1 MLNYLVNPAMTPS
14 SEFSDSIERQALRMA
29 PSPYTYGGGME
40 SDFYDPTEDGEMYG
54 EDELDEDADLMG
66 DDDLDDDDDFGDDD
80 DLEDDDD
87 FGGDEDEDGDDD
99 FGDDEDDL
107 DDEFGAPVGIERT
120 NYARLAREVTNL
132 IGKGKRNT
140 PAAINKISRLR
151 ALWKRLSAKP
161 NGTSGLDS
169 PAEILGEAGAS
180 APAAARPMRPG
191 VARPAA
197 PGIRK
202 SAPKIM
208 PTLPPLR
215 IPSQPGIPV
224 TNADRIQQEREGRFR
239 LTGPDIIAQMKNYTV
254 EKLLS
259 IASNPNRSPQV
270 RQAARDELAKR
281 RAGRPGPGP
290 RFPRR
295 PVVVVQQP
303 GAPAA
308 PAAPVATSMPV
319 GRSSTPVFGAV
330 PRIVT
335 ANNVFDAMGPF
346 KAEAALLGIG
356 VFLLGAYAGPPLLR
370 TISR

>member
-1 MLNYLVNPAMTPS
+1 
-14 SEFSDSIERQALRMA
+14 
-29 PSPYTYGGGME
+29 
-40 SDFYDPTEDGEMYG
+40 
-54 EDELDEDADLMG
+54 
-66 DDDLDDDDDFGDDD
+66 
-80 DLEDDDD
+80 
-87 FGGDEDEDGDDD
+87 
-99 FGDDEDDL
+99 
-107 DDEFGAPVGIERT
+107 
-120 NYARLAREVTNL
+120 
-132 IGKGKRNT
+132 
-140 PAAINKISRLR
+140 
-151 ALWKRLSAKP
+151 
-161 NGTSGLDS
+161 
-169 PAEILGEAGAS
+169 
-180 APAAARPMRPG
+180 MRPG
-191 VARPAA
+191 VARPVA

-202 SAPKIM
+202 SPPKVM

-224 TNADRIQQEREGRFR
+224 TNADRMQQERESRFR

-270 RQAARDELAKR
+270 RQAARDELAQR

-295 PVVVVQQP
+295 PVVVVN
-303 GAPAA
+303 APAA
-308 PAAPVATSMPV
+308 TPSAPPPAVSSRTSVP
-319 GRSSTPVFGAV
+319 TFGAV

>member
-80 DLEDDDD
+80 DLEDDD
-87 FGGDEDEDGDDD
+87 FGDDDLDDEDDD

-151 ALWKRLSAKP
+151 ALWKRLSDKP

-180 APAAARPMRPG
+180 APASARPMRPG
-191 VARPAA
+191 AARPVA

-202 SAPKIM
+202 SPPKVM
-208 PTLPPLR
+208 PTLPPPR

-224 TNADRIQQEREGRFR
+224 TNADRMQQERDSRFR
-239 LTGPDIIAQMKNYTV
+239 LTGPEIIAQMKNYTV

-295 PVVVVQQP
+295 PVVVVQRP
-303 GAPAA
+303 GAPSAPAPATVQVPLTPMAA
-308 PAAPVATSMPV
+308 PT
-319 GRSSTPVFGAV
+319 FGAV